1 MYIANT
7 LCIISNKKCL
17 KCARDYSL
25 ISIKLVLLFISGF
38 RKMMIEQT
46 LPKNPHNPM
55 SGITTVRVPDVI
67 IGNFLENS
75 ANRNCKLVLGLELI

>member
-1 MYIANT
+1 MYIAPMYY
-7 LCIISNKKCL
+7 LKQKKCQ
-17 KCARDYSL
+17 KCAREYLL

-38 RKMMIEQT
+38 RKMMMEQT

-75 ANRNCKLVLGLELI
+75 ANRNCKLVLELI